1 MPKYKNRR
9 TVEGGGFNADVF
21 KNIVVLKMY
30 TEEIHNMYNVVVV
43 GNFYFQCLQQVK
55 SSQHKSNVFLIE
67 DICEYTGACVSAAL
81 RLSHHGSALIRPDR
95 CYYTEMRAV
104 MYASVMWTCPL
115 LLDGI

>member
-43 GNFYFQCLQQVK
+43 GNFYFQCL
-55 SSQHKSNVFLIE
+55 
-67 DICEYTGACVSAAL
+67 
-81 RLSHHGSALIRPDR
+81 
-95 CYYTEMRAV
+95 
-104 MYASVMWTCPL
+104 
-115 LLDGI
+115 